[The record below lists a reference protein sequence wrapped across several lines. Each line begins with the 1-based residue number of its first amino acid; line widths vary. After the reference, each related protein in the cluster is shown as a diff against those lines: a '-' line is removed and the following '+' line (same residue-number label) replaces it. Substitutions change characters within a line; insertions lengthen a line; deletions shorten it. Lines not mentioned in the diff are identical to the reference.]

1 MKLQDILSQD
11 CTVCAVPAASKKRIL
26 EQISA
31 IAATKISGLTQ
42 QELLAS
48 LMQREKLGST
58 GIGKGIAIPHGRLT
72 KSTEVIAVLMTTEQ
86 AIAFDAIDKRPVD
99 IFIALFVPE
108 SLCKEH
114 LSTLQSI
121 AKLFSDKQMGKE
133 IRKCHSDQQ
142 LFQLIAFA
150 PTQANNHTNK

>member
-11 CTVCAVPAASKKRIL
+11 CTLCAVPASSKKRIL
-26 EQISA
+26 EKISA
-31 IAATKISGLTQ
+31 IAATKISEISQ
-42 QELLAS
+42 QELLDS

-58 GIGKGIAIPHGRLT
+58 GIGNGIAIPHGRLS
-72 KSTEVIAVLMTTEQ
+72 KSNQVVAVLMTTDH
-86 AIAFDAIDKRPVD
+86 AIAFDAIDQRPVD

-121 AKLFSDKQMGKE
+121 AKLFSDKSIAKE
-133 IRKCHSDQQ
+133 IRKCTSDQQ
-142 LFQLIAFA
+142 LFQLVSAY
-150 PTQANNHTNK
+150 ANDK